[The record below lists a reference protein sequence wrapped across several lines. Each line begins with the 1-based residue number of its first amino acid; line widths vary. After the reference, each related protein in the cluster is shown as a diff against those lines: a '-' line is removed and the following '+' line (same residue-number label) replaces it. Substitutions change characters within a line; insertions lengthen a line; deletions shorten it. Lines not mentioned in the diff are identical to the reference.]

1 MTETSL
7 HRVNT
12 GTTYISLR
20 RRVVRCSCSPSLRAS
35 ASPNCSP
42 RSACS
47 RSSTCSP
54 SKSTCSSAVASISPG
69 KTSHSI
75 PDQCPHDRNTF
86 SNATCGAE
94 NCINRKNGK
103 TPSNTFLPIPETC
116 DNHHPDRCERR
127 NSKSSLSPNSC
138 IQESLAHGRG
148 SCHSASP
155 SSRNLGAGR
164 NGGIHRDRLSPVRAA
179 SMVTPQGVV
188 SANDRRHV
196 KYMEDQL

>member
-20 RRVVRCSCSPSLRAS
+20 RRVVRCSCSPTLRAS

-42 RSACS
+42 RSVCS
-47 RSSTCSP
+47 RSTTCSP
-54 SKSTCSSAVASISPG
+54 SKSTCSSAVGPVSPG
-69 KTSHSI
+69 KTRHSI
-75 PDQCPHDRNTF
+75 PDQCPHARTTFNNT
-86 SNATCGAE
+86 TCGAD
-94 NCINRKNGK
+94 NCINRINSK
-103 TPSNTFLPIPETC
+103 TSSNTFLPIPETC
-116 DNHHPDRCERR
+116 DSQHPDRCDRR

-138 IQESLAHGRG
+138 ILESLAHGRG

-155 SSRNLGAGR
+155 TSRSLGSGR
-164 NGGIHRDRLSPVRAA
+164 NGGLPRDRPAA
-179 SMVTPQGVV
+179 SLLTPQGAV
-188 SANDRRHV
+188 SATDRRHV